1 MFLEGFSPSWMAL
14 MMILNF
20 ICANC
25 VYQKNYFEISKHI
38 YCFAVSRTLQTE
50 LFPSIPDLSLRY
62 ILCCLELLKPY
73 SLLQP
78 DGQMPI
84 IHSSYPYKS
93 ILILS
98 TFDVGLIRGVTYLML
113 LAEAPALALVL
124 FSNVYRLTM
133 ERNQSWGSLS
143 THHHRSPP
151 LRSTPTTVFYLHILC
166 WSTLMW
172 LAPLTPISTAWFLR

>member
-1 MFLEGFSPSWMAL
+1 MAL

-25 VYQKNYFEISKHI
+25 VYQKNYFEISNHI
-38 YCFAVSRTLQTE
+38 YCFAVTRTLQTE

-78 DGQMPI
+78 DGQM
-84 IHSSYPYKS
+84 HSHQDHYKL

-98 TFDVGLIRGVTYLML
+98 NFLCGSNQKCYIFNAVGGGTG
-113 LAEAPALALVL
+113 LVL
-124 FSNVYRLTM
+124 FSLNVYRLTM

-143 THHHRSPP
+143 TRRHRSSP
-151 LRSTPTTVFYLHILC
+151 RWSTPTTVFYLHILC

-172 LAPLTPISTAWFLR
+172 LPISTA

>member
-25 VYQKNYFEISKHI
+25 VYQKNYFEISNHI
-38 YCFAVSRTLQTE
+38 YCFAVPRTLQTE
-50 LFPSIPDLSLRY
+50 LFPSIPNLSLRY

-73 SLLQP
+73 SLLQL
-78 DGQMPI
+78 DGQMP
-84 IHSSYPYKS
+84 SDESREAYSYKS
-93 ILILS
+93 ILILF
-98 TFDVGLIRGVTYLML
+98 TFDVGLIRGVTYSLV
-113 LAEAPALALVL
+113 EALALALVL
-124 FSNVYRLTM
+124 FSLNVYRLTM

-143 THHHRSPP
+143 TRRHRSSPWW
-151 LRSTPTTVFYLHILC
+151 STPTTVFYLHILC

-172 LAPLTPISTAWFLR
+172 FRG